1 MRSGVSG
8 PYRRGLGGWRGAV
21 HILAMSR
28 TPIALAVG
36 LIGFALYVMAV
47 VALADHVLPLHW
59 ALQFIYFTVAG
70 VAWAWPAK
78 RLMFW
83 AAGAR

>member
-1 MRSGVSG
+1 MRG
-8 PYRRGLGGWRGAV
+8 
-21 HILAMSR
+21 MSR
-28 TPIALAVG
+28 TPIALAIG

-59 ALQFIYFTVAG
+59 ALQFLYFTIAG

>member
-1 MRSGVSG
+1 
-8 PYRRGLGGWRGAV
+8 
-21 HILAMSR
+21 MSR
-28 TPIALAVG
+28 ITIALLVG
-36 LIGFALYVMAV
+36 LTGFALYVMAV

-59 ALQFIYFTVAG
+59 TLQFVYFTVAG
-70 VAWAWPAK
+70 IAWAWPAK